1 MSAQPAARPWDWR
14 SLVPFLRPDLRWFV
28 VAFALMPFIAGI
40 GVLQPVLLRRAID
53 DHITVGKS
61 EGLQALAGLYLAAVL
76 ASFVIEG
83 VYSYAL
89 TTGAENT
96 ILRVR
101 HALFRQVLSLSQRFF
116 ERQPTGQLMSRAT
129 SDVEALN
136 EAISAGSISL
146 VLDVL
151 SMLAVLG
158 AMFWLDWRLAALLC
172 LLGPPIAGVIEF
184 ARRRMRGL
192 FATIRDSLASLNA
205 YCAERISGIEVIQLY
220 GLEARVGARF
230 GELNRRYRDAN
241 VTNNLYDAGLY
252 AFIDGIASVCVAVML
267 WFSVAGGEG
276 TVTIGLVVAFLDYI
290 DRLFRPL
297 REFSGKITFL
307 QRASTALDKIFWLLG
322 QTDRITPGD
331 RDLPQP
337 RGALRIR
344 DLRFRYRPDAPWI
357 LDGIT
362 LDVTPGEVVAVVGRT
377 GAGKSTLVRLLAR
390 MHDGYEGSITVDG
403 VELRELRPE
412 AVRRAVGSV
421 RQEVQLFRDTLE
433 FNITLGDPHLNPDRV
448 AAAIEQ
454 SGADR
459 IAARYPEGLKHAL
472 RDRGSD
478 LSAGE
483 GQILSLARTLARD
496 PALVILDEAT
506 ANVDPVSERLLQEAI
521 GRIFAD
527 RTCLVIAHR
536 LSTITRADRIVVLN
550 DGKVAEVGTHSEL
563 LSLDGRYAALYREG
577 VAAAATLSPPPP
589 P

>member
-1 MSAQPAARPWDWR
+1 VSTPPTPRPWTWR

-28 VAFALMPFIAGI
+28 VALVLMPIIAGL
-40 GVLQPVLLRRAID
+40 GVLQPVILRQVID
-53 DHITVGKS
+53 EHITVDKAD
-61 EGLQALAGLYLAAVL
+61 GLQTLAGAYLATVL
-76 ASFVIEG
+76 ISFVIEG
-83 VYSYAL
+83 AYSYAL
-89 TTGAENT
+89 ATGAENT

-151 SMLAVLG
+151 SMVSVLG

-184 ARRRMRGL
+184 ARRRMRAL
-192 FATIRDSLASLNA
+192 FADIRDSLASLNA

-220 GLEARVGARF
+220 GLEPRVSARF
-230 GELNRRYRDAN
+230 SALNRRYRDAN

-267 WFSVAGGEG
+267 WFSVQGAEG
-276 TVTIGLVVAFLDYI
+276 AVTIGLVVAFLDYI

-297 REFSGKITFL
+297 REFSGKVTFL

-322 QTDRITPGD
+322 QTDRITPGSQ
-331 RDLPQP
+331 DLPEP
-337 RGALRIR
+337 KGALHIR

-357 LDGIT
+357 LDGVS
-362 LDVTPGEVVAVVGRT
+362 LDVSPGEVVAVVGRT

-390 MHDGYEGSITVDG
+390 VHDGYEGSIAVDG
-403 VELRELRPE
+403 VELNELRPE
-412 AVRRAVGSV
+412 AIRRAVGSV
-421 RQEVQLFRDTLE
+421 RQEVQLFRDSLQ
-433 FNITLGDPHLNPDRV
+433 FNITLGDETLRPDRV
-448 AAAIEQ
+448 AAAIAQ
-454 SGADR
+454 SGADQ
-459 IAARYPEGLKHAL
+459 IAARYPEGLGHML
-472 RDRGSD
+472 RDRGTD

-483 GQILSLARTLARD
+483 GQIISLARTLARD

-506 ANVDPVSERLLQEAI
+506 ANVDPVSERVLQQAI

-536 LSTITRADRIVVLN
+536 LSTITRADRIVVLA
-550 DGKVAEVGTHSEL
+550 DGKVAEIGTHAQL
-563 LSLDGRYAALYREG
+563 LQLDGAYAGLYREG
-577 VAAAATLSPPPP
+577 LAADSAGAISA
-589 P
+589 